1 MDVIR
6 ILYLIA
12 LTFTGFIA
20 LISNGLYLLLLAIRR
35 RLRTGTSTFNLSLVA
50 CDMTIGFLC
59 VAVGTSGLVSTAQPE
74 SNGVPC
80 QVGAFL
86 LVLLEISSVHSTM
99 WISVCRFAEIRLP
112 FSHTWVLK
120 GSGAVIIT
128 GTMWAYSG
136 LIASLPFLGLGTYAY
151 IQGKALCAPRFQDR
165 NAVYYGGLALGFSVG
180 IPILVLCAMYATIVR
195 AARKQAKRG
204 TFVCDE
210 DNCRYVP
217 ANRYLKC
224 AMVFVSTMVI
234 LLSCWLPYLTI
245 SFYTAITHAL
255 PYTAIEAICTWLL
268 LSSSALNPWMNSLSQ
283 KTFRDALSSL
293 KPPCCPL
300 TCPPKKSRADCA
312 VQKQPERLQGSSN
325 PLPNVT

>member
-1 MDVIR
+1 MSPSRAASEPCDRPARDAIIASDVCSAGR
-6 ILYLIA
+6 SGGA
-12 LTFTGFIA
+12 VAT
-20 LISNGLYLLLLAIRR
+20 R
-35 RLRTGTSTFNLSLVA
+35 LSLA
-50 CDMTIGFLC
+50 GFGAHCLR
-59 VAVGTSGLVSTAQPE
+59 VEESQFAE

-80 QVGAFL
+80 QVGAFI

-120 GSGAVIIT
+120 GRGAVVIT
-128 GTMWAYSG
+128 GTIWAYSV
-136 LIASLPFLGLGTYAY
+136 LMASLPFLGLGTYAY
-151 IQGKALCAPRFQDR
+151 IQGKALCAPRFQDQH
-165 NAVYYGGLALGFSVG
+165 AVYYGGLALGFSVG

-204 TFVCDE
+204 TFVCNE

-224 AMVFVSTMVI
+224 AMVLVSTMVI

-245 SFYTAITHAL
+245 SFYTAITHDL

-293 KPPCCPL
+293 TPSCCPL
-300 TCPPKKSRADCA
+300 PCPPKKMRAECA
-312 VQKQPERLQGSSN
+312 VHKQSEGLQVSSN
-325 PLPNVT
+325 PFPNVT